1 MSDLHSLF
9 PELGRWG
16 TAGAVGARE
25 HTEAGQRRGELG
37 PAWWGATSRR
47 CRFRCGRRSRCAVG
61 LVEVEVFRRRPAGTR
76 SAVRSPVPSPAKS
89 PPAQAGIP
97 FQPPEPI
104 PHGGTA
110 IDGAAAMTLVQVKRP
125 DRRPDT
131 AEVIPTVT
139 REVDAEG
146 VTKAYRGGDA
156 PTGEMDLVRRQQDL
170 AATNPA
176 AAGAI
181 FARAERRPAPGARR
195 RRSGCSGREAGH
207 PLRGCSPGTG
217 RARSA
222 RRRRAATGLTD
233 RLSGRVRRSRRRAS
247 EALDVR
253 RPYVTVGAEHVLR
266 LDSAD
271 GSLAAHR
278 PTSRRCPRSGSAQ
291 AATRRSARR
300 PRRPF
305 RSDAPSLPG
314 RNAS

>member
-125 DRRPDT
+125 YRRPDT

-139 REVDAEG
+139 REVDDEG
-146 VTKAYRGGDA
+146 ATKPVEVMMRGQGRG
-156 PTGEMDLVRRQQDL
+156 P
-170 AATNPA
+170 NPPS
-176 AAGAI
+176 AG
-181 FARAERRPAPGARR
+181 PG
-195 RRSGCSGREAGH
+195 STESGRHRSDHHAGGTAPRTRGTTTTRQLPGLEAGH
-207 PLRGCSPGTG
+207 PLEILTRDWSHGLGEEAMSRTVTSLTICQDWVGQRLERQTSRPVRRVLSPG
-217 RARSA
+217 R
-222 RRRRAATGLTD
+222 
-233 RLSGRVRRSRRRAS
+233 
-247 EALDVR
+247 
-253 RPYVTVGAEHVLR
+253 
-266 LDSAD
+266 
-271 GSLAAHR
+271 LAAAGETAIHLG
-278 PTSRRCPRSGSAQ
+278 PALLPVSCGLPANSGGQ
-291 AATRRSARR
+291 
-300 PRRPF
+300 
-305 RSDAPSLPG
+305 PSSVRAGPSCG
-314 RNAS
+314 GPS

>member
-125 DRRPDT
+125 YRRPDT
-131 AEVIPTVT
+131 AEVIATVT
-139 REVDAEG
+139 REVDDEG
-146 VTKAYRGGDA
+146 ATKPVEVMMRGQARG
-156 PTGEMDLVRRQQDL
+156 P
-170 AATNPA
+170 NPPS
-176 AAGAI
+176 AGPGSTESGRHRSDHHAG
-181 FARAERRPAPGARR
+181 ERRPHQGHDNDAAVARARGRSSPRDPHQELVARARR
-195 RRSGCSGREAGH
+195 RSDEPHRDLPDH
-207 PLRGCSPGTG
+207 
-217 RARSA
+217 
-222 RRRRAATGLTD
+222 
-233 RLSGRVRRSRRRAS
+233 LSGQGRS
-247 EALDVR
+247 EA
-253 RPYVTVGAEHVLR
+253 
-266 LDSAD
+266 
-271 GSLAAHR
+271 
-278 PTSRRCPRSGSAQ
+278 
-291 AATRRSARR
+291 
-300 PRRPF
+300 
-305 RSDAPSLPG
+305 
-314 RNAS
+314 